1 MKQAILYIGHGSRLK
16 KAQTESA
23 AFLKGCMP
31 HADAPIQE
39 ICFLELQEP
48 SIEAG
53 FEACVRQGATHIAAV
68 PLLLLTAA
76 HAKHDIPAE
85 IARAAALHP
94 DIKVTYGVPIGV
106 DDEVVKAVH
115 HRIEDTGVPIE
126 QAKVVLIGRGST
138 DPAVKNA
145 VSEIAGKLEA
155 IIPVKEVIP
164 CFLTACDPHYKEVF
178 AGLEEDDGA
187 PVFIV
192 PYLLFTGLLM
202 TEIEREVEKLQT
214 INQNVHLASYLGFHP
229 HIKQAFLNRVSEAVR
244 NPGGQ
249 FDFKGGQYAA
259 SAH

>member
-1 MKQAILYIGHGSRLK
+1 
-16 KAQTESA
+16 
-23 AFLKGCMP
+23 
-31 HADAPIQE
+31 
-39 ICFLELQEP
+39 
-48 SIEAG
+48 
-53 FEACVRQGATHIAAV
+53 
-68 PLLLLTAA
+68 
-76 HAKHDIPAE
+76 
-85 IARAAALHP
+85 
-94 DIKVTYGVPIGV
+94 V

-155 IIPVKEVIP
+155 ITPVKEVIP

-202 TEIEREVEKLQT
+202 TEIEREVQKLQT